1 MIVLQFSMQG
11 EEIIE
16 HANDRCHVFTF
27 SVQEGN
33 ILKQHDAKC
42 HLCTL

>member
-16 HANDRCHVFTF
+16 HANDKCHVFAF